1 MARFSGNVGFG
12 KSTLTAPGVW
22 EDVITKKP
30 YKGDFVRNASSI
42 RVDEEIEGTIDA
54 SKTISIRADRY
65 AIDHSDEIR
74 FVEWAGDFWT
84 VTSVEILSPRLT
96 LILGGTY
103 NGPKS

>member
-12 KSTLTAPGVW
+12 KSVLTAPGVW
-22 EDVITKKP
+22 DDEVTVRP
-30 YKGDFVRNASSI
+30 YKGDVVRNGNSI
-42 RVDEEIEGTIDA
+42 RVDEEIEGVINA

-74 FVEWAGDFWT
+74 FVEWGEDFWEVVST
-84 VTSVEILSPRLT
+84 ELQSPRLT
-96 LILGGTY
+96 LTLGGTY